1 LSYLREEK
9 AKGRRLILATAAH
22 QSIAENVSEQL
33 GIFDEVLATNGDRNL
48 KGQTKLEA
56 IRKEYG
62 DRFVYAGNSRADV
75 PIWNACQAAILVGV
89 PRGLSKSV
97 HKDVKVEREFSNERV
112 GIAIWMKALRVHQW
126 VKNLLLFVP
135 LLTAFSFMETTKL
148 LAIIIA
154 FVSFSL
160 AASATYIVNDLWDL
174 ESDRAHPRKRN
185 RPFAS
190 AKLPILHGLA
200 MSAVLLMIGLLL
212 AMTIS
217 KGFVM
222 MLLLYLVLT
231 STYSWVLKER
241 VLIDVI
247 LLALLYTL
255 RILAGSIAIGI
266 ATSFWLLAFSV
277 FIFFSL
283 ALVKR
288 CAELVILSQKGVQV
302 TKGRDY
308 RVTDL
313 VVLWPLG
320 IGATLSAVVMFGLF
334 ISAPE
339 TLIRYGTPELLW
351 LVAITLIYWLS
362 RIWLKTSRGEM
373 HDDPVIYAFKDN
385 GSRITVL
392 VMVLMTLIAHF
403 VYIR

>member
-1 LSYLREEK
+1 
-9 AKGRRLILATAAH
+9 
-22 QSIAENVSEQL
+22 
-33 GIFDEVLATNGDRNL
+33 
-48 KGQTKLEA
+48 
-56 IRKEYG
+56 
-62 DRFVYAGNSRADV
+62 
-75 PIWNACQAAILVGV
+75 
-89 PRGLSKSV
+89 
-97 HKDVKVEREFSNERV
+97 
-112 GIAIWMKALRVHQW
+112 
-126 VKNLLLFVP
+126 
-135 LLTAFSFMETTKL
+135 
-148 LAIIIA
+148 
-154 FVSFSL
+154 
-160 AASATYIVNDLWDL
+160 
-174 ESDRAHPRKRN
+174 
-185 RPFAS
+185 
-190 AKLPILHGLA
+190 
-200 MSAVLLMIGLLL
+200 
-212 AMTIS
+212 MTIS

-222 MLLLYLVLT
+222 MLFLYLVLT

-339 TLIRYGTPELLW
+339 TLIRYGTPEILW